1 MSKVNEEM
9 MKHNEPMTISRKKNI
24 KSSTRRIYMR
34 AVREMPI
41 DDDSG
46 MSGER

>member
-1 MSKVNEEM
+1 MWNEQM
-9 MKHNEPMTISRKKNI
+9 IKHYEPMMISRKKKI

-46 MSGER
+46 V

>member
-1 MSKVNEEM
+1 
-9 MKHNEPMTISRKKNI
+9 MKHDEPMMISRKKKN

-41 DDDSG
+41 GSDRVK
-46 MSGER
+46 MR